1 MSERLI
7 VLNNENPAICAPCGG
22 QCCKH
27 MPGAASPEDFGAPDR
42 EAMRDRLRTA
52 FDSGLWA
59 IDWWEGDPRD
69 DRTRE
74 VLDKT
79 VESYYPRP
87 RVVGVDHVYDPSYG
101 GQCVLLVNDRCSL
114 VFDQRPVICRELVP
128 KRGRCTAEIED
139 KQRIAV
145 AWIPYHDLL
154 SEVPRDV

>member
-69 DRTRE
+69 DRTR
-74 VLDKT
+74 
-79 VESYYPRP
+79 
-87 RVVGVDHVYDPSYG
+87 
-101 GQCVLLVNDRCSL
+101 
-114 VFDQRPVICRELVP
+114 
-128 KRGRCTAEIED
+128 RGKVKC
-139 KQRIAV
+139 
-145 AWIPYHDLL
+145 
-154 SEVPRDV
+154 